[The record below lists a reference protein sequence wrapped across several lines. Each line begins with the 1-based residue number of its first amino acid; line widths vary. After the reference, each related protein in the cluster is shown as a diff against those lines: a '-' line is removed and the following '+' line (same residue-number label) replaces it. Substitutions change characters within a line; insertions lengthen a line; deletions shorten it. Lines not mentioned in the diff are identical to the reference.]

1 MEVKLISKEIIKPS
15 SSTPP
20 HLQTLRLCVLDQNGG
35 LGHVPIILYYPK
47 RDANFNINKKLINQ
61 LKDSLSETLTLFYP
75 LAGRVKDDGLS
86 IDCNDEGILFST
98 TRVNCDMA
106 NLLTAQPPNLLSLPR
121 LLPVYVILDPRDKA
135 VQVAIQLNI
144 FACGGFVI
152 SGFFMHKIID
162 GATFGTF
169 LKCWA
174 SNSIA
179 RSGISRSSHSL
190 TPTTSASSSTVAT
203 SEAILMYPGA
213 SIFSS
218 KQPFPDNLS
227 TFSERMLLRE
237 GKGIIQRFVFNSEA
251 ISTLKAKATSG
262 RVPNPTR
269 VEVISAFIWKHA
281 MAASRVVWGM
291 QQPSILSQQM
301 DLRRRILVTS
311 SSKYSVGN
319 FLWKVVAHC
328 DAVAEDEEIMS
339 LNGLVGLLRDAIE
352 KTRDDILPKL
362 QQGDEGGYEIFIN
375 FVQDLREIYESKKN
389 LNPYMFS
396 SWCKLGFNEVD
407 FGWGNPAWI
416 SSVGARVNSIHKNN
430 IFLIEVGLDDK
441 IEAWVTLDEREMA
454 VLERDKEFLE
464 FAPMNPPIILS

>member
-35 LGHVPIILYYPK
+35 LAHVPIILYYPK
-47 RDANFNINKKLINQ
+47 RDANFNINEKLINQ

-106 NLLTAQPPNLLSLPR
+106 ELLTAQPPDLLSLQR
-121 LLPVYVILDPRDKA
+121 LLPYYVFVDPRDKVA
-135 VQVAIQLNI
+135 QVASQLNI

-152 SGFFMHKIID
+152 SGLFMHKIID
-162 GATFGTF
+162 GATLGTF

-203 SEAILMYPGA
+203 SEAILM
-213 SIFSS
+213 
-218 KQPFPDNLS
+218 
-227 TFSERMLLRE
+227 E
-237 GKGIIQRFVFNSEA
+237 GKGIMQRFVFDSEA

-269 VEVISAFIWKHA
+269 VEVTSAFIWKHA

-291 QQPSILSQQM
+291 QQPSILNQQM
-301 DLRRRILVTS
+301 DLKRRILVTS

-319 FLWKVVAHC
+319 LLWKVVAHC

-352 KTRDDILPKL
+352 KTRDNILPKL
-362 QQGDEGGYEIFIN
+362 QRGDEGGDEILSN
-375 FVQDLREIYESKKN
+375 FVQELREVCESKKN

-407 FGWGNPAWI
+407 FGWGNPTWI
-416 SSVGARVNSIHKNN
+416 SSVGARVDSIHKNN
-430 IFLIEVGLDDK
+430 ICLIEVGLDDK
-441 IEAWVTLDEREMA
+441 IEAWLILDEREMA
-454 VLERDKEFLE
+454 VLERDQEFLQ
-464 FAPMNPPIILS
+464 FASMNPPIILS

>member
-35 LGHVPIILYYPK
+35 LAHVPIILYYPK
-47 RDANFNINKKLINQ
+47 RHANFNINEKLINQ

-106 NLLTAQPPNLLSLPR
+106 ELLTAQPPDLLSLPR
-121 LLPVYVILDPRDKA
+121 LLPYYVFVDPRDKV

-152 SGFFMHKIID
+152 SGLFMHKIID
-162 GATFGTF
+162 GATLGTF

-218 KQPFPDNLS
+218 KQPLPDSLS

-237 GKGIIQRFVFNSEA
+237 GKGIMQRFVFDSEA

-281 MAASRVVWGM
+281 EIIIEESV
-291 QQPSILSQQM
+291 
-301 DLRRRILVTS
+301 RR
-311 SSKYSVGN
+311 
-319 FLWKVVAHC
+319 
-328 DAVAEDEEIMS
+328 
-339 LNGLVGLLRDAIE
+339 
-352 KTRDDILPKL
+352 
-362 QQGDEGGYEIFIN
+362 
-375 FVQDLREIYESKKN
+375 
-389 LNPYMFS
+389 
-396 SWCKLGFNEVD
+396 
-407 FGWGNPAWI
+407 
-416 SSVGARVNSIHKNN
+416 
-430 IFLIEVGLDDK
+430 
-441 IEAWVTLDEREMA
+441 
-454 VLERDKEFLE
+454 
-464 FAPMNPPIILS
+464 